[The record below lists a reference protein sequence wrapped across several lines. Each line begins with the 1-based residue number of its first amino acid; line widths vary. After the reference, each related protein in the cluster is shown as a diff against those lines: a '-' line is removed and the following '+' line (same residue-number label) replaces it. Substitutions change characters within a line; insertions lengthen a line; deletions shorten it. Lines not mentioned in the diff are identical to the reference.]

1 MMTNTHTTAGLV
13 CAHHHLY
20 SSLARGMPAPKVAP
34 HHFLSVLENI
44 WWKLD
49 AALDHDMIYWSAAL
63 GAAEALL
70 SGTTAIIDHHE
81 SPNCIEG
88 SLETI
93 YAACSEVGIRV
104 VPCYGVSDRW
114 SDDGILQQV
123 HPSSAM
129 TRAAQIGLEETEQYL
144 ASGKTAM
151 VGVHAA
157 FTCTD
162 ETLEAAAQL
171 ANEYNTG
178 VHIHVAEGPDDI
190 GAEKRLKQYA
200 NDQWLIVHGVH
211 LQEPIAGTIVHNP
224 RSNMNNAVGYARPS
238 QWSNRIA
245 LGSDGIDSN
254 MMSEFQMAFVA
265 GRADNISFS
274 PELAWEWLWNGSQLV
289 PETQNDVVT
298 WNYPH
303 MDSPWHVAYTTSVH
317 VSDVKVNNEYVLRE
331 GSLTKVEL
339 GEIRRKAE
347 EQSQRLHHALA
358 MSA

>member
-1 MMTNTHTTAGLV
+1 MTSANTTPGLV

-20 SSLARGMPAPKVAP
+20 SSLARGMPAPKIAP

-88 SLETI
+88 SLDVI
-93 YAACSEVGIRV
+93 HAACTDIGVRV
-104 VPCYGVSDRW
+104 IPCYGVTDRW
-114 SDDGILQQV
+114 NDDGKLQKV
-123 HPSSAM
+123 KASSPM
-129 TRAAQIGLEETEQYL
+129 TRGARLGFAETERYL
-144 ASGKTAM
+144 ATGKPAM

-162 ETLEAAAQL
+162 ETLETASELSTRLQ
-171 ANEYNTG
+171 TG
-178 VHIHVAEGPDDI
+178 VHIHVAEGPDDL
-190 GAEKRLKQYA
+190 GAESRLQKYA
-200 NDQWLIVHGVH
+200 KDNWLIVHGVH
-211 LQEPIAGTIVHNP
+211 LKEPIAGTIVHNP
-224 RSNMNNAVGYARPS
+224 RSNMNNAVGYARPA
-238 QWSNRIA
+238 QWANRIA

-254 MMSEFQMAFVA
+254 MMAEFQLAFVA
-265 GRADNISFS
+265 GRANDISFS
-274 PELAWEWLWNGSQLV
+274 PDLAWGWLFNGSQLV

-303 MDSPWHVAYTTSVH
+303 MDSSWHVAYTTSLH
-317 VSDVKVNNEYVLRE
+317 VTDVSINNEYVLSH
-331 GSLTKVEL
+331 GNLTKVDL

-358 MSA
+358 MSE